1 MCLCLSLRQCC
12 HHPYWLKIDVF
23 SLTIHLVN
31 HFLGKEDLHRL
42 KKVVS
47 DAVMSVDSYAPALPT
62 VDVIEPIGLLFVNDQ
77 FPLKKQR
84 GESCHVVRPVR
95 TLLVVVAAA
104 EGEPAPQSLVPKD
117 LNFSQE
123 QATVVVVHFE
133 SALVVISLV
142 RVQKA
147 FVIAILYY
155 YLIAVEVTHSVVMD
169 SVLK

>member
-1 MCLCLSLRQCC
+1 M
-12 HHPYWLKIDVF
+12 
-23 SLTIHLVN
+23 
-31 HFLGKEDLHRL
+31 GKKDLQRL

-104 EGEPAPQSLVPKD
+104 EGEPAPQSL

-155 YLIAVEVTHSVVMD
+155 YLIAVEVSHSVVME
-169 SVLK
+169 VLK